1 MNYQEMQTRGYR
13 LDQIS
18 LKHNMGQVASRSECD
33 ICVKSSIGYRNG
45 LIHSSPVIL
54 SNMPCTQNDAVLN
67 IFRSK
72 GWAYVLHRVQNSED
86 MRKAS
91 YFYGYRTFEYVRY
104 CKENPIGLKSI
115 SIGVQQEDME
125 LLKSIKNCFGDEC
138 LDWLTVDV
146 AFIYNQK
153 HKEFLREVRRLFP
166 NVYLI
171 AGNFTTP
178 DAVKWLY
185 NLGVDAGKFGISTS
199 LLCRTGAYTGF
210 SSCATDFLDCA
221 ETASYFPHTFQL
233 IHDGGVGV
241 LNENTGECA
250 TGDIFKM
257 LNFGASFV
265 MSSSLFR
272 WCSELADDGGN
283 ILQYGNSTS
292 EVKKHSRNVEGAVKT
307 FKTNGMSIRTQMEKI
322 TENLQSSMSYA
333 GLKTLDSAYLSCKW
347 NVL

>member
-1 MNYQEMQTRGYR
+1 MNCWENQTRGYR
-13 LDQIS
+13 YDQII

-33 ICVKSSIGYRNG
+33 ICVKDSKGVVQ
-45 LIHSSPVIL
+45 SSPIIL
-54 SNMPCTQNDAVLN
+54 SNMPCAQNGKVLK

-72 GWAYVLHRVQNSED
+72 GWAHVLHRVQNSED
-86 MRKAS
+86 LRKPA
-91 YFYGYRTFEYVRY
+91 YFYGYRTFEYIRH
-104 CKENPIGLKSI
+104 CKENPVGLRSI
-115 SIGVQQEDME
+115 SIGVQPEDIE
-125 LLKSIKNCFGDEC
+125 LLKSIKTCLGDDC

-153 HKEFLREVRRLFP
+153 HGDFLKEVRKLFP

-210 SSCATDFLDCA
+210 SSCASDLLDCS
-221 ETASYFPHTFQL
+221 ETASYMTYGFDL
-233 IHDGGVGV
+233 IQDGGITV
-241 LNENTGECA
+241 LNEETGECA
-250 TGDIFKM
+250 YGDVFKA
-257 LNFGASFV
+257 LNCGAKWV
-265 MSSSLFR
+265 MSSALFR
-272 WCSELADDGGN
+272 WCLELADERGN
-283 ILQYGNSTS
+283 TLQYGNSTAQA
-292 EVKKHSRNVEGAVKT
+292 KGHMRNVEGVVKT
-307 FKTNGMSIRTQMEKI
+307 FKTNRMSISTQMERI

-333 GLKTLDSAYLSCKW
+333 GLKNLDSAYLSCKW